1 MWFERLGNQPFLLV
15 IALMIALMIVLLRGF
30 IRSAAWLGRLF
41 F

>member
-15 IALMIALMIVLLRGF
+15 VALLMIALLRGF